1 MRAILTAAATM
12 AMLAV
17 APAAQSAI
25 ISGTWAFSATAWQS
39 CSICTLPPLPFSGT
53 ATFAFDNTSV
63 AQPTPLSSA
72 NFTSNFGATSASFSN
87 AHSSLFPNDGPSVQY
102 VLPGGGSAVAFFS
115 NFFAVVPGSP
125 IVHVTQVNV
134 SRPADS
140 TSAIGSFTPT
150 DTASPGVPEP
160 TGLALLGVALVGL
173 TVVRRHVGRTI

>member
-12 AMLAV
+12 AMLAA

-53 ATFAFDNTSV
+53 ATFAFDNTSA
-63 AQPTPLSSA
+63 AQLTPLSSA
-72 NFTSNFGATSASFSN
+72 NFTSNFGATSASF
-87 AHSSLFPNDGPSVQY
+87 AYQHSPLFPNDGPSVKY
-102 VLPGGGSAVAFFS
+102 GLPGGGNALAFFS
-115 NFFAVVPGSP
+115 NFFAVIPGSP
-125 IVHVTQVNV
+125 IVQVTQV
-134 SRPADS
+134 SGSADS
-140 TSAIGSFTPT
+140 SSAIGSFTPT